1 MSGTTIGGKRAS
13 ITNIKRYGKDF
24 YRRIGAKGGRNGNT
38 GGFASDK
45 IGEDGMTGR
54 ERAIVAGRKGGLVSR
69 RGPAK
74 DEIDKAEEI
83 LEKESGRNK

>member
-38 GGFASDK
+38 GGLRQIK
-45 IGEDGMTGR
+45 LGKT
-54 ERAIVAGRKGGLVSR
+54 V
-69 RGPAK
+69 
-74 DEIDKAEEI
+74 
-83 LEKESGRNK
+83 